1 MPRMTGAQ
9 ALIEMLK
16 AEGVEYVFGNPGT
29 AESAIIDVLEDTP
42 ELQYILSVQEG
53 TAMGMADAYARITGK
68 VGFVNLHI
76 DSGLANGISLLTNA
90 YEGGTPLILTSA
102 NKDVRKLAEGR
113 FDLHRMAEQ
122 FTKWS
127 VEVTHPEQIPSVMRR
142 AFTIAQTAP
151 TGPVYLSFAAN
162 SLDDEGEME
171 IVPSATSYPEARPD
185 PAAVEA
191 AGAILEGAAQPVLI
205 VGDRVGLGGGAS
217 EAVRLAELTGA
228 RVYATNLGRVNF
240 PTSHPQYLGTLNPTM
255 PAGRAALADADAVV
269 IAGTGLGGYFYFE
282 GRALAPDARLIH
294 IDSDAAVIGASE
306 PTDVGIVA
314 GATAGLADLSS
325 DLERRL
331 TGEGREAAAIRASA
345 VGEQHEAQRQ
355 AWRDRVEARRDLSPM
370 STERMMTELA
380 AALPDD
386 ALFVDDSI
394 TTRASVYGALDF
406 DDPDDLVGIAGGAL
420 GWGMGG
426 ALGAK
431 LARPDQPVVAVIGDG
446 SAMMT
451 IQTLWTATAQQ
462 IPVVYVI
469 CNNESYRIL
478 KLNMNVWQTQIAGR
492 PEPQTNY
499 LGMDFA
505 VPFDMAAIAN
515 AFGVRGRRID
525 EPSEVGPALTEAIA
539 SGEPVVLDVRIDG
552 AVPTS

>member
-42 ELQYILSVQEG
+42 KLQYILSVQEG
-53 TAMGMADAYARITGK
+53 TAMGMADAYARITGR

-113 FDLHRMAEQ
+113 FELHRMAEQ

-127 VEVTHPEQIPSVMRR
+127 VELTHPEQIPSAMRR
-142 AFTIAQTAP
+142 AFTIAKTPP
-151 TGPVYLSFAAN
+151 TGPVYVGFAAN

-171 IVPSATSYPEARPD
+171 IVPSATSYSELRPD
-185 PAAVEA
+185 PAAIDA
-191 AGAILEGAAQPVLI
+191 AATILAEAAQPVLI
-205 VGDRVGLGGGAS
+205 VGDRLGLADGAL

-240 PTSHPQYLGTLNPTM
+240 PTSHPQYLGTINPTM
-255 PAGRAALADADAVV
+255 PAGRAALSDADAVV
-269 IAGTGLGGYFYFE
+269 MAGTGFGGVFYFE
-282 GRALAPDARLIH
+282 GQSLPNAQLIH
-294 IDSDAAVIGASE
+294 IDSDAAAIGASE
-306 PTDVGIVA
+306 PTAVGIVA
-314 GATAGLADLSS
+314 GPRAGLADLST
-325 DLERRL
+325 DLEARL
-331 TGEGREAAAIRASA
+331 SGEGREAAAIRAA
-345 VGEQHEAQRQ
+345 TVAEQKAAQRQ
-355 AWRDRVEARRDLSPM
+355 AWSDRLEARRDLSPM
-370 STERMMTELA
+370 STERMMTEVA
-380 AALPDD
+380 EALPDD
-386 ALFVDDSI
+386 TLFVDDSI

-406 DDPDDLVGIAGGAL
+406 DQPDDLVGISGGAL

-451 IQTLWTATAQQ
+451 IQTLWTAAAQK

-505 VPFDMAAIAN
+505 VPFDIAAIAN
-515 AFGVRGRRID
+515 AFAVRGRRIED
-525 EPSEVGPALTEAIA
+525 PAEVGPAITEAIA
-539 SGEPVVLDVRIDG
+539 ANEPVVLDIRIDG
-552 AVPTS
+552 SV

>member
-1 MPRMTGAQ
+1 MPRMTGAT
-9 ALIEMLK
+9 ALIEMLQ
-16 AEGVEYVFGNPGT
+16 AEGVSYVFGNPGT
-29 AESAIIDVLEDTP
+29 AESAIIDALERAP
-42 ELQYILSVQEG
+42 ELVYVLAVQEG
-53 TAMGMADAYARITGK
+53 AAMGMADAYARITGK
-68 VGFVNLHI
+68 VAFVNLHI

-90 YEGGTPLILTSA
+90 YEGGTPLILSSA

-113 FDLHRMAEQ
+113 FDLHRVAEQ

-127 VEVTHPEQIPSVMRR
+127 VEVTHPEQVPSVIRR
-142 AFTIAQTAP
+142 AFTIAKTPP

-162 SLDDEGEME
+162 ALEDEGEME
-171 IVPSATSYPEARPD
+171 IVPSAAGYPEVRAD
-185 PAAVEA
+185 QAAIVA
-191 AGAILEGAAQPVLI
+191 AGAILEAAAQPVLI
-205 VGDRVGLGGGAS
+205 VGDRVGLAGGAS

-240 PTSHPQYLGTLNPTM
+240 PTSHPQYLGTINPTM

-269 IAGTGLGGYFYFE
+269 VAGAAFAGFFHFA
-282 GRALAPDARLIH
+282 GRSLPNARLIH
-294 IDSDAAVIGASE
+294 IDADTEAIGRSE

-314 GATAGLADLSS
+314 SPRAGLADLAAQ
-325 DLERRL
+325 LEARL
-331 TGEGREAAAIRASA
+331 GGEQREAAAIRAA
-345 VGEQHEAQRQ
+345 TVAEQKAAQRQ
-355 AWRDRVEARRDLSPM
+355 AWRQRLEARWDVSPM
-370 STERMMTELA
+370 STERMMTEVA
-380 AALPDD
+380 RALPDD

-406 DDPDDLVGIAGGAL
+406 DEPDDLVGISGGAL

-431 LARPDQPVVAVIGDG
+431 LARPEQPVVCVVGDG

-451 IQTLWTATAQQ
+451 IQALWTAAASR
-462 IPVVYVI
+462 IPVVYVV

-492 PEPQTNY
+492 PEPRTNY

-505 VPFDMAAIAN
+505 VPFDIAAIAN
-515 AFGVRGRRID
+515 GFGVRGRRIED
-525 EPSEVGPALTEAIA
+525 PAELGPALTAAIA
-539 SGEPVVLDVRIDG
+539 ANEPVVLDVRIDG
-552 AVPTS
+552 AI

>member
-1 MPRMTGAQ
+1 MTGAQ

-42 ELQYILSVQEG
+42 KLQYILSVQEG
-53 TAMGMADAYARITGK
+53 TAMGMADAYARITGR

-113 FDLHRMAEQ
+113 FELHRMAEQ

-127 VEVTHPEQIPSVMRR
+127 VELTHPEQIPSAMRR
-142 AFTIAQTAP
+142 AFTIAKTPP
-151 TGPVYLSFAAN
+151 TGPVYVGFAAN

-171 IVPSATSYPEARPD
+171 IVPSATSYSELRPD
-185 PAAVEA
+185 PAAIDA
-191 AGAILEGAAQPVLI
+191 AATILAEAAQPVLI
-205 VGDRVGLGGGAS
+205 VGDRLGLADGAL

-240 PTSHPQYLGTLNPTM
+240 PTSHPQYLGTINPTM
-255 PAGRAALADADAVV
+255 PAGRAVLSDADAVV
-269 IAGTGLGGYFYFE
+269 MAGTGFGGVFYFE
-282 GRALAPDARLIH
+282 GQSLPNAQLIH
-294 IDSDAAVIGASE
+294 IDSDAVAIGASE
-306 PTDVGIVA
+306 PTAVGIVA
-314 GATAGLADLSS
+314 GPRAGLADLST
-325 DLERRL
+325 DLEARL
-331 TGEGREAAAIRASA
+331 SGEGREAAAIRAA
-345 VGEQHEAQRQ
+345 TVAEQKAAQRQ
-355 AWRDRVEARRDLSPM
+355 AWSDRLEARRDLSPM
-370 STERMMTELA
+370 STERMMTEVA
-380 AALPDD
+380 EALPDD
-386 ALFVDDSI
+386 TLFVDDSI

-406 DDPDDLVGIAGGAL
+406 DQPDDLVGISGGAL

-451 IQTLWTATAQQ
+451 IQTLWTAAAQK

-505 VPFDMAAIAN
+505 VPFDIAAIAN
-515 AFGVRGRRID
+515 AFAVRGRRIED
-525 EPSEVGPALTEAIA
+525 PAEVGPAITEAIA
-539 SGEPVVLDVRIDG
+539 ANEPVVLDIRIDG
-552 AVPTS
+552 SV